1 MVPAGGDKQMFDF
14 IFIYETDNNDDDG
27 SRTIR
32 AASMDEAR
40 AIFKAAII
48 SEGQN
53 VKVHAIKGTKA

>member
-1 MVPAGGDKQMFDF
+1 MFDF